1 MIKIAHES
9 PKSIFNEVQQYTD
22 YDYALVHLFEE
33 DKEYFNQ
40 FEEAINKGRE
50 VILDNSIFELEEA
63 FDAHK
68 FAYWVKKLR
77 PTWYIIPDALEN
89 AEKTMQQAADWSK
102 NHSDVPGK
110 SIGVVQG
117 KTYKEI
123 RDCYK
128 AMDEIANVDMI
139 AISFDYSY
147 YTDSFPHA
155 NKYVSWML
163 GRVKLLGDLLK
174 DGVINKDKPHHLLG
188 CGLPQEFSFYKH
200 SDYDWIYSL
209 DTSNPV
215 VHGIKGITYG
225 TDGLW
230 SKERQKLHELIN
242 SELTIE
248 QLDTIKNN
256 ISYRRNG
263 SVKYIAYFKKGKY
276 DYTEYYNR
284 ENILI
289 KKTDRCSSERHYKDC
304 GLSKPNP
311 PLKITGKDR
320 KSVPERFKLYNIL
333 KKE

>member
-9 PKSIFNEVQQYTD
+9 PKSIFKQVQRYTD

-33 DKEYFNQ
+33 DTEYLDQ
-40 FEEAINKGRE
+40 FKEAIRKGRE

-63 FDAHK
+63 FDADK
-68 FAYWVKKLR
+68 FSYWVKKLR
-77 PTWYIIPDALEN
+77 PTWYIIPDALED

-102 NHSDVPGK
+102 KHSDVPGK

-117 KTYKEI
+117 KTYREI

-128 AMDEIANVDMI
+128 AMDEIADVDMI

-147 YTDSFPHA
+147 YRESCPHP

-163 GRVKLLGDLLK
+163 GRVKLLGDLLT
-174 DGVINKDKPHHLLG
+174 DGIINKDKPHHLLG

-200 SDYDWIYSL
+200 LDFDWLYSL

-230 SKERQKLHELIN
+230 SKESQKLFELIN
-242 SELTIE
+242 YEVEDPNIIL
-248 QLDTIKNN
+248 NN
-256 ISYRRNG
+256 IQKFRWFTNG
-263 SVKYIAYFKKGKY
+263 KATV
-276 DYTEYYNR
+276 D
-284 ENILI
+284 NI
-289 KKTDRCSSERHYKDC
+289 
-304 GLSKPNP
+304 
-311 PLKITGKDR
+311 
-320 KSVPERFKLYNIL
+320 F
-333 KKE
+333 